1 MDLCAEI
8 FRKKLTEE
16 KYSDTQKNILTEA
29 LTRLHDELENS
40 RLEFYK
46 AIDYSWD
53 TLQNGDSEQ
62 ALQDVSSTSRKLAKT
77 ARECVDQLYPY
88 CGLQA
93 ANPESEINK
102 TWRDIHTASQH
113 SLLTFAVS

>member
-1 MDLCAEI
+1 MGED
-8 FRKKLTEE
+8 R
-16 KYSDTQKNILTEA
+16 YSEAQKNILRET
-29 LTRLHDELENS
+29 LTRLHDELDDF
-40 RLEFYK
+40 RMEFYI
-46 AIDYSWD
+46 AVDRSWK
-53 TLQNGDSEQ
+53 TLQNDDNEQ
-62 ALQDVSSTSRKLAKT
+62 ALQTVSSTSRKLAKI

-113 SLLTFAVS
+113 SLLTFSI